1 MNHDPKDL
9 YDPND
14 PKVRNTLRHEL
25 LRQTVAAEIHGMWRE
40 WAASMIDQGVIAKE
54 YVEPLRKLFVPF
66 HALEASA
73 QADHLV
79 RAERMIQ
86 EFVKWK
92 LADGALRRGGPSK
105 GSSV

>member
-1 MNHDPKDL
+1 MKHDPKDL
-9 YDPND
+9 YDPRD
-14 PKVRNTLRHEL
+14 PHVRDRLQHDI
-25 LRQTVAAEIHGMWRE
+25 LRQTVAAEIHGMWSE

-66 HALEASA
+66 HALEPQA

-105 GSSV
+105 GSNA